1 MFKNALIFITDVPAA
16 MINNKRWHLNI
27 IDNID
32 MSKNVSPL
40 FLKDIKVTYFILK
53 TNLCLAYNKK
63 KGNNLYHD
71 PLIYSS

>member
-1 MFKNALIFITDVPAA
+1 MFKNELIFITDVAAA

-27 IDNID
+27 INNID

-40 FLKDIKVTYFILK
+40 FLKNIKVTYFILK

-63 KGNNLYHD
+63 SL
-71 PLIYSS
+71 